1 MCCRYGSGDGRYLRA
16 GITADHGTQY
26 HKHPAHV
33 CNDFQERIRFPFY
46 FSVIRRLLHYVG
58 YQKRSVLQRGWYGVL
73 LSECRKKRR
82 CSHPVKQGL
91 VQQMLSVFIDTL
103 LICSAT
109 AFMCLSTSIDPV
121 KYAVDGS
128 ADAAGYVQASMGDAL
143 GSFGPIFLA
152 VAMSLFAFTT
162 LIGNY
167 SYCEGCLEFI
177 IRRVPSRGE
186 LLVFR
191 IIATVVVYIGA
202 VASAAFV

>member
-1 MCCRYGSGDGRYLRA
+1 
-16 GITADHGTQY
+16 
-26 HKHPAHV
+26 
-33 CNDFQERIRFPFY
+33 
-46 FSVIRRLLHYVG
+46 
-58 YQKRSVLQRGWYGVL
+58 
-73 LSECRKKRR
+73 
-82 CSHPVKQGL
+82 
-91 VQQMLSVFIDTL
+91 MLSVFIDTL

-109 AFMCLSTSIDPV
+109 AFMCLSTNIDPV

-128 ADAAGYVQASMGDAL
+128 ADAAGYVQASMGDSL

-202 VASAAFV
+202 VASAAFVWDTADMLQGMIVVVNVPTILILGGTAVRCLNDYVKQRKEGKDPHFIAKDIGVKEDTDFWK